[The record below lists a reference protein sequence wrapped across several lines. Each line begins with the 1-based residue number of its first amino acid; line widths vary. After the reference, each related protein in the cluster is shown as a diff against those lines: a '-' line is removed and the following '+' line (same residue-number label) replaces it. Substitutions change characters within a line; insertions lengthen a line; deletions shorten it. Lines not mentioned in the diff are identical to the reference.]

1 MLALLRRYWN
11 ELVSY
16 DGGLSLLMMDA
27 LLAVPLIMAAFFY
40 PLQVLSVLVVIAVV
54 SLAGYEGYVL
64 WRKRHP
70 SHV

>member
-1 MLALLRRYWN
+1 MISLIRRYWN

-40 PLQVLSVLVVIAVV
+40 PLEVLAFVVIVAVV

-70 SHV
+70 THI